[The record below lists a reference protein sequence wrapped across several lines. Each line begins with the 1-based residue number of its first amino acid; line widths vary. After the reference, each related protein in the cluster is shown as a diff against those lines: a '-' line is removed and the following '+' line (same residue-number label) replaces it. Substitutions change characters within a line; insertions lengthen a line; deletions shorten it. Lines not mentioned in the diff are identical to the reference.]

1 MFANV
6 VGHDAAQ
13 RALGR
18 ALASGRLSHAH
29 LIVGPP
35 RVGKRTLALA
45 LAQAL
50 LCRVGPPACNEC
62 HSCRRAA
69 AGRHPDLLS
78 VGFEDRRGPR
88 ADLGIDQA
96 HALQRMLA
104 LAPFEGRCRVAIID
118 GAERLTHEAAN
129 ALLKTLEEPP
139 PHSYLILL
147 GEAEENIL
155 PTMVSRCQRLALRP
169 LPKTLIEQALVERWG
184 AEAMQATSL
193 AEHARG
199 RLGWA
204 VSALNDAALLDEAEA
219 QLGSLE
225 RLLGEGLGGRLTTAE
240 GLAERATENPAA
252 VLDLLRSWRRW
263 WEGVLLAKGGVP
275 QTDDRLRRAAAELS
289 WRSLLDALHSVDL
302 AREHWEHN
310 VNPLLTFE
318 HLALALPNLGP
329 AEPRS

>member
-6 VGHDAAQ
+6 VGHEAPR

-35 RVGKRTLALA
+35 QVGKRTLALA

-50 LCRVGPPACNEC
+50 LCPAGPPACSEC
-62 HSCRRAA
+62 DSCRRVAA
-69 AGRHPDLLS
+69 ARHPDLLS

-139 PHSYLILL
+139 PNSYLMLL
-147 GEAEENIL
+147 SEAEENIL

-169 LPKTLIEQALVERWG
+169 LPKPLIEQALVERWS
-184 AEAMQATSL
+184 AEAIQAASL

-204 VSALNDAALLDEAEA
+204 VLALRDAALLDQAEA
-219 QLGSLE
+219 QMGTLE
-225 RLLGEGLGGRLTTAE
+225 RLLGQGLGERLSSAAD
-240 GLAERATENPAA
+240 LAERATEDPAA

-263 WEGVLLAKGGVP
+263 WESVLLAKGGAP
-275 QTDDRLRRAAAELS
+275 QEDDRLRRAATELS
-289 WRSLLDALHSVDL
+289 WRLLLDALRSVDL

-318 HLALALPNLGP
+318 HLVLALPDLGP
-329 AEPRS
+329 AEPRP